1 MSSHPAYR
9 PRRLRRSAA
18 LRRAF
23 AETPLA
29 PSDLIA
35 PVFLKESLS
44 EPTPIGSMPGQ
55 LQHTLESLVKEA
67 RETAGR
73 GLAGFVL
80 FGVPEKKDPGGSE
93 AFNPAG
99 ISQRGIAALK
109 EELGDDVVV
118 ISDLCLCEYTDHGH
132 CGLLSNLERGTGS
145 AGPQEPRGT
154 GSAGPQEPRGT
165 GSAGPQE
172 VDNDRTLEA
181 YARTAVAQAEA
192 GADVI
197 APSGMMDGQV
207 EAIRAALDEAG
218 HSDVAILAYAAKYA
232 SDFYGPFRQAA
243 EGAPRFGDRRGYQ
256 QDPSNAREALREVR
270 LDIEQGADAV
280 MVKPALPYLDVVRMV
295 KDTFEYP
302 TAAYNVSGEYAMVM
316 AAAER
321 GWLDERKVV
330 LEVLTSIRRA
340 GADLVVT
347 YHAKRAAE
355 WLT

>member
-1 MSSHPAYR
+1 
-9 PRRLRRSAA
+9 
-18 LRRAF
+18 
-23 AETPLA
+23 
-29 PSDLIA
+29 
-35 PVFLKESLS
+35 VFLKESLS
-44 EPTPIGSMPGQ
+44 EPAPIDSMPGQ

-73 GLAGFVL
+73 GVAGFVV
-80 FGVPEKKDPGGSE
+80 FGVPKRKDPGGSE

-109 EELGDDVVV
+109 EELGDDAVV

-132 CGLLSNLERGTGS
+132 CGLLANPGRGTGS
-145 AGPQEPRGT
+145 AGPEKARGP
-154 GSAGPQEPRGT
+154 GSAGPP
-165 GSAGPQE
+165 E

-181 YARTAVAQAEA
+181 YARMAVAQAEA

-207 EAIRAALDEAG
+207 ESIRAALDAAG
-218 HSDVAILAYAAKYA
+218 HSDVIILAYAAKYA
-232 SDFYGPFRQAA
+232 SSFYGPFREAA

-270 LDIEQGADAV
+270 LDIDQGADAV
-280 MVKPALPYLDVVRMV
+280 MVKPALPYLDVVRLV
-295 KDTFEYP
+295 KDTFDYP

-321 GWLDERKVV
+321 GWLDERSAV

-347 YHAKRAAE
+347 YHAKKAAE